1 MHIHRNTLVYKLF
14 IKKFIIFIILKKKID
29 KSIYKIYVKKFVISY
44 LKIKMLEQSFPLLFF
59 LSQGI

>member
-1 MHIHRNTLVYKLF
+1 MHIHHIMFVYKLF
-14 IKKFIIFIILKKKID
+14 IEKFIILKKKID

-44 LKIKMLEQSFPLLFF
+44 PKIKMLQQSFPVLFL